1 MRLRVLSGIHI
12 SDVDRVLSL
21 ADQIRADCAGAGQ
34 ETVPLDLGLAVISP
48 DCPDIQDVN
57 RVFFARIAE
66 KDSDQWFE
74 SAVQFYRTHSVN
86 LRCITPA
93 RSAPASEQSVLVQL
107 LQGRGWQRTELDILR
122 LNHAVSFQPWRDQ
135 VVSARAVMR
144 LYESFVHTL
153 FQGRNPHRAEAAI
166 RKLDDPRYD
175 VLVMIRER
183 QIVAQAGLMTSGEVG
198 LIEEVHSTG
207 PQQEVLLDNKII
219 VGAIIDL
226 CTRSQLKHVFTV
238 INPNDSIAKN
248 FYTALGFVK
257 IGNETS
263 FVLSDPDKAAYSD

>member
-1 MRLRVLSGIHI
+1 MRLRVISDIHT

-48 DCPDIQDVN
+48 DCPDIPDVN
-57 RVFFARIAE
+57 RVFFARVAE

-74 SAVQFYRTHSVN
+74 SAVEFYRARSVN
-86 LRCITPA
+86 LRCVTPA
-93 RSAPASEQSVLVQL
+93 RSAPVSEQNVLVQL
-107 LQGRGWQRTELDILR
+107 LQGKGWQRTELDILR
-122 LNHAVSFQPWRDQ
+122 LTHAVSFQPSRDQ
-135 VVSARAVMR
+135 VVSARAVIR
-144 LYESFVHTL
+144 LYESFVQTL

-207 PQQEVLLDNKII
+207 PQQEVLLANTI

-226 CTRSQLKHVFTV
+226 CARSQLKHVFTV
-238 INPNDSIAKN
+238 INPNDSTAKK
-248 FYTALGFVK
+248 FYTTLGFVK

-263 FVLSDPDKAAYSD
+263 FVFPDPDKAAYSD